1 MERAKWNDLEISA
14 TDIASDYQKEAE
26 IRKVSGKELICP
38 DLECESPLLK
48 YCHGEKKSAYFA
60 HLHDGNC
67 DYAQFDRQPS
77 ILREIRYQLYESFK
91 KKGYDVEIEKKIL
104 KHHYTHLILK
114 DGEKRIAVELGD
126 KTVSYSKIME
136 FESQY
141 TGLGI
146 SCKWIVV
153 DEINPK
159 IREDSVYFLKRYELN
174 RSTENELFVIDANT
188 RKIAQYKM
196 DILSY
201 PPQYNFALNKKYGQI
216 FFMQGEI
223 EDLCL
228 EEKRLSLPGFSL
240 KYSAWL
246 EQKSQFVEEEEKRK
260 LIPVHKSNSGVEKG
274 LVYGNMQQRPVSIMI
289 SRSNGIARSQS
300 SVFQDGLTTD
310 ERARLNNEKH
320 AKEIAELIEKFRNFP
335 QYRQNTVLNYAKKIM
350 EWQVF
355 SSLDGMTEEE
365 QFSKILRMLPQ
376 EKFNKVKRQMI

>member
-26 IRKVSGKELICP
+26 IRKVSGKELICLDP
-38 DLECESPLLK
+38 ECESPLLK

-77 ILREIRYQLYESFK
+77 ILREIQYQLYESFK

-174 RSTENELFVIDANT
+174 RSTENELFVIDVNT

-196 DILSY
+196 DMRSY
-201 PPQYNFALNKKYGQI
+201 PPQYIVALNKKYGQI
-216 FFMQGEI
+216 F
-223 EDLCL
+223 LCKARL
-228 EEKRLSLPGFSL
+228 KMYAWKISTYRYLVFLLNIAHGWNKSLSLLKRRKSVSL
-240 KYSAWL
+240 FL
-246 EQKSQFVEEEEKRK
+246 FTNQVVVQKKV
-260 LIPVHKSNSGVEKG
+260 LLTGTCNKS
-274 LVYGNMQQRPVSIMI
+274 LQ
-289 SRSNGIARSQS
+289 
-300 SVFQDGLTTD
+300 
-310 ERARLNNEKH
+310 
-320 AKEIAELIEKFRNFP
+320 
-335 QYRQNTVLNYAKKIM
+335 VL
-350 EWQVF
+350 
-355 SSLDGMTEEE
+355 
-365 QFSKILRMLPQ
+365 
-376 EKFNKVKRQMI
+376 

>member
-14 TDIASDYQKEAE
+14 TDIANDYQKELE

-38 DLECESPLLK
+38 DPECESPLLK

-60 HLHDGNC
+60 HLHDGKC

-91 KKGYDVEIEKKIL
+91 GKGYDVEIEKKIL

-114 DGEKRIAVELGD
+114 DGEKKIAVELGD

-153 DEINPK
+153 DVINPN
-159 IREDSVYFLKRYELN
+159 IRENSVYFLKRYELN
-174 RSTENELFVIDANT
+174 KSTENELFVIDANT

-196 DILSY
+196 DMRSY
-201 PPQYNFALNKKYGQI
+201 PPQYIVALNKKYGQI

-228 EEKRLSLPGFSL
+228 EEKRLSLSGFSL
-240 KYSAWL
+240 KYNAWL
-246 EQKSQFVEEEEKRK
+246 EQKSQFVEAEEKRK
-260 LIPVHKSNSGVEKG
+260 QTPVHKFSSGVAKTFAS
-274 LVYGNMQQRPVSIMI
+274 GNMQQRPVRNII
-289 SRSNGIARSQS
+289 SRPDGITRQS
-300 SVFQDGLTTD
+300 SVFEDGLTTE
-310 ERARLNNEKH
+310 ERARLNREKH
-320 AKEIAELIEKFRNFP
+320 DKEIAELIEKFRNFS
-335 QYRQNTVLNYAKKIM
+335 QYRQNIVLNYAKKIM

-355 SSLDGMTEEE
+355 SSLDDMTVEE
-365 QFSKILRMLPQ
+365 QIAKILRMLPQ
-376 EKFNKVKRQMI
+376 EKFNIVKRQMI

>member
-1 MERAKWNDLEISA
+1 
-14 TDIASDYQKEAE
+14 
-26 IRKVSGKELICP
+26 
-38 DLECESPLLK
+38 
-48 YCHGEKKSAYFA
+48 
-60 HLHDGNC
+60 
-67 DYAQFDRQPS
+67 
-77 ILREIRYQLYESFK
+77 
-91 KKGYDVEIEKKIL
+91 
-104 KHHYTHLILK
+104 
-114 DGEKRIAVELGD
+114 
-126 KTVSYSKIME
+126 ME